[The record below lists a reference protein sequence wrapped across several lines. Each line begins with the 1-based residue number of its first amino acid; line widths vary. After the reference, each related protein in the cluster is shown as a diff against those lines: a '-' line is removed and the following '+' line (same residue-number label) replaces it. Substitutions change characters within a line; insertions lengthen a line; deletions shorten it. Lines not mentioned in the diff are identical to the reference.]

1 MKTKFVKI
9 YESICLVCS
18 IVALALFAIW
28 YIPYELFGGSV
39 SGSFY
44 EFAETCDS
52 LSKLLCVI
60 LSCASIVV
68 LISLLPVSFF
78 NKHSYL
84 WTLKPWFIS
93 IVFPF
98 VVYSFICVIRGEWN
112 DSISGFVVGV
122 ISGVVASIIILVMN
136 RNNDLSERVARKW
149 IPELVEQNKE
159 DSTVNTNS
167 NKTMDEKKKE
177 MGVEDNSYKQ
187 KFCWAIVFCA
197 VVLLFMVWSL
207 ETYGQD
213 LKKGVKIFFEIIMA
227 LSSSGLA
234 GLLVAI
240 LVDTPQIISNF
251 KKTLTD
257 ALASNDYLKELP
269 NDKLEVLRRKIV
281 GLMHK
286 DRSRVPVSFLQ
297 LDDDLCGLIDA
308 PYYEYMYEN
317 IVCSAK
323 TDFYPLLEN
332 GELADKPLLGLD
344 GKFFKKDV
352 QLEFQ
357 IKNPDMGR
365 SVVAIIGM
373 NKYMDLPNNCDLEM
387 AFLLKSFEVSIDN
400 GDSFDIKNAIIVER
414 CPVQP
419 GKNVS
424 DPNTMTYD
432 TIVRM
437 RLPQDSPLQGSMIA
451 ALKKEKTE
459 YKKEEFDTKSNISV
473 LISDNVRVKISYSQ
487 ICPVVD
493 SHYTRRLTYSAK
505 NYELSYTCQD
515 DFKLHGQVFGTLIKQ
530 SDMSIIKNN
539 ANNLTLT
546 CRSWLLPQNGA
557 FIGMDDVAK

>member
-84 WTLKPWFIS
+84 WI
-93 IVFPF
+93 
-98 VVYSFICVIRGEWN
+98 
-112 DSISGFVVGV
+112 VGV

-387 AFLLKSFEVSIDN
+387 AFLLIQLITEIHLILKMPSLSRDVLCN
-400 GDSFDIKNAIIVER
+400 QER
-414 CPVQP
+414 
-419 GKNVS
+419 
-424 DPNTMTYD
+424 M
-432 TIVRM
+432 
-437 RLPQDSPLQGSMIA
+437 
-451 ALKKEKTE
+451 
-459 YKKEEFDTKSNISV
+459 
-473 LISDNVRVKISYSQ
+473 
-487 ICPVVD
+487 
-493 SHYTRRLTYSAK
+493 
-505 NYELSYTCQD
+505 
-515 DFKLHGQVFGTLIKQ
+515 
-530 SDMSIIKNN
+530 
-539 ANNLTLT
+539 
-546 CRSWLLPQNGA
+546 
-557 FIGMDDVAK
+557 